1 VADVLACVDFSDL
14 TPRVVAL
21 ASSLAR
27 AFGDRLHIL
36 HVAAGEP
43 ELAGYDK
50 DDISSFT
57 RDDRAHE
64 LEGERSSVQALAE
77 PLESTGIDVVAHVT
91 MGHTTERIV
100 QYAEAHQVEFIVVG
114 THGHGGLRHLLLG
127 SVTESLV
134 RTSPVAVVVVP
145 ARAESRAS

>member
-1 VADVLACVDFSDL
+1 VADVLACVDLSDV
-14 TPRVVAL
+14 TERVVTQA
-21 ASSLAR
+21 ATLAR

-64 LEGERSSVQALAE
+64 LEAERARLQSLAA
-77 PLESTGIDVVAHVT
+77 PLTADGIEVVAQVT
-91 MGHTTERIV
+91 MGHTVDEILARAQAIG
-100 QYAEAHQVEFIVVG
+100 AEFIVVG
-114 THGHGGLRHLLLG
+114 SHGHGGLRHALLG

-134 RTSPVAVVVVP
+134 RSSPVAVVVVP
-145 ARAESRAS
+145 ARAHSR